1 MLEHPG
7 AIDSRLLQGLNPE
20 QLAAV
25 TLPAVPS
32 LILAGAG
39 SGKTRVLTTRIAWLM
54 QTGQV
59 SPGGVLAVTFTNK
72 AAKEMLTRLGA
83 MLPVA
88 VRGMWIGTFHGLC
101 NRFLRAHWKL
111 AGLSQGFQILDS
123 GDQLSAV
130 KRVIKGM
137 QLDEE
142 RFVPKQVTWFIAGSK
157 EEGKRPRDVELRDE
171 QTRKLVEI
179 YQAYD
184 EQCQREGV
192 VDFAELMLRTYELLR
207 DNDALREHYQRRFG
221 HVLVD
226 EFQDTNRLQYAW
238 LKMFAPPPGLAG
250 AAAAPRVQQ
259 GVFAVGDDDQ
269 SIYAFR
275 GARVGNMADFER
287 EYRVQRVVKLE
298 QNYRSSGHILDAAND
313 LISHNQQRLGKN
325 LRTDLG
331 AGEPVRV
338 FESTSDYAEAQWLLE
353 ELQQLHRSGLP
364 RSEIAL
370 LYRSNAQSRVLESAL
385 FNASV
390 PYRVYGGL
398 RFFERAEIKHAL
410 AYLRLLENANDDTS
424 FLRVVNFPTRGIGAR
439 SIEQLQDAARTS
451 GRSLMQSVG
460 AVPGKAGANLQG
472 FVALVDRMRSATL
485 GLTLREIIDHL
496 LQHSGLLD
504 FYRTDKEGQDR
515 IENLEELVNAA
526 ESFVTQEGFGK
537 DAVALPV
544 DEQSASTDLGA
555 APDAETGEIMSPL
568 AAFLTHAS
576 LEAGDNQAQAGQD
589 AIQLM
594 TVHSAKGLEFDAV
607 FITGIEEGL
616 FPHEQSL
623 SDADGV
629 EEERRL
635 MYVAITRAR
644 KRLYLS
650 FSQTRMLHGQTR
662 YNVKSRFFDE
672 LPETSLKWI
681 TPRNQGFGSGFSRE
695 YQQAWQRGSGL
706 SGIVGAG
713 RVEPAPPPPMM
724 PTAASLAGSH
734 GLRVGQTV
742 FHTKFGEGVVSVL
755 EGRGT
760 EARAQV
766 HFGRH
771 GVKWLA
777 LAVAKLTPVD

>member
-1 MLEHPG
+1 
-7 AIDSRLLQGLNPE
+7 
-20 QLAAV
+20 
-25 TLPAVPS
+25 
-32 LILAGAG
+32 
-39 SGKTRVLTTRIAWLM
+39 
-54 QTGQV
+54 
-59 SPGGVLAVTFTNK
+59 
-72 AAKEMLTRLGA
+72 
-83 MLPVA
+83 
-88 VRGMWIGTFHGLC
+88 
-101 NRFLRAHWKL
+101 
-111 AGLSQGFQILDS
+111 
-123 GDQLSAV
+123 
-130 KRVIKGM
+130 
-137 QLDEE
+137 
-142 RFVPKQVTWFIAGSK
+142 
-157 EEGKRPRDVELRDE
+157 
-171 QTRKLVEI
+171 
-179 YQAYD
+179 
-184 EQCQREGV
+184 
-192 VDFAELMLRTYELLR
+192 
-207 DNDALREHYQRRFG
+207 
-221 HVLVD
+221 
-226 EFQDTNRLQYAW
+226 
-238 LKMFAPPPGLAG
+238 
-250 AAAAPRVQQ
+250 
-259 GVFAVGDDDQ
+259 
-269 SIYAFR
+269 
-275 GARVGNMADFER
+275 
-287 EYRVQRVVKLE
+287 
-298 QNYRSSGHILDAAND
+298 
-313 LISHNQQRLGKN
+313 
-325 LRTDLG
+325 
-331 AGEPVRV
+331 
-338 FESTSDYAEAQWLLE
+338 
-353 ELQQLHRSGLP
+353 
-364 RSEIAL
+364 
-370 LYRSNAQSRVLESAL
+370 
-385 FNASV
+385 
-390 PYRVYGGL
+390 VYGGL

-439 SIEQLQDAARTS
+439 SLEQLQDAARTS

-472 FVALVDRMRSATL
+472 FAALVDRMRAATT

-544 DEQSASTDLGA
+544 DEQSASTELGA

-589 AIQLM
+589 AVQLM

-672 LPETSLKWI
+672 LPEASLKWI
-681 TPRNQGFGSGFSRE
+681 TPRNQGFGSGFSRD

-713 RVEPAPPPPMM
+713 RVEPAPPPMM

-755 EGRGT
+755 EGRGD

-777 LAVAKLTPVD
+777 LSVAKLTPVD